1 VQQLT
6 ALSAGDGLVL
16 VAAGLRAVM
25 VVSTKRLMRNRHL
38 SSGALTAVQSSTVF
52 ALACVFAAVTG
63 VKVDPRVLT
72 QVPFVEA
79 LLFLSILCTI
89 AAFYIQNLAVRRSS
103 PTKVSFLMSTEPVFG
118 LIFASMVLAE
128 PISARA
134 LAGGA
139 MILSGTIIGIL
150 GDMGTRRRTTQTVDG
165 SAGPLTT

>member
-1 VQQLT
+1 
-6 ALSAGDGLVL
+6 
-16 VAAGLRAVM
+16 
-25 VVSTKRLMRNRHL
+25 
-38 SSGALTAVQSSTVF
+38 
-52 ALACVFAAVTG
+52 VTG

-118 LIFASMVLAE
+118 LIFASIVLAE